1 MLGEMLL
8 GQLQVYQLPIR
19 LVDFRPLVL
28 VQLLPIQMRY
38 YQLNFTQSVVR
49 VSDLRVDTLCY
60 CKHNFKFCFLP
71 IRQAKEKYSKQTQI
85 GNEKP
90 ARGQPNP

>member
-38 YQLNFTQSVVR
+38 YQLNFTQFVCGCRIYEKIHYVIVNITVAALLEVYGSAI
-49 VSDLRVDTLCY
+49 LLLLLNQFTLSE
-60 CKHNFKFCFLP
+60 CKLLHQSN
-71 IRQAKEKYSKQTQI
+71 
-85 GNEKP
+85 
-90 ARGQPNP
+90 